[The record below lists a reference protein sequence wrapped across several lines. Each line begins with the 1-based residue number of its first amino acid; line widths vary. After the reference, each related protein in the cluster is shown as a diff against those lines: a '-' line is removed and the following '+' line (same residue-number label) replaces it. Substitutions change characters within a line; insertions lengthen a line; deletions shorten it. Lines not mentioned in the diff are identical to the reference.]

1 MVKIGIIGIGK
12 WGINHL
18 KSLKEINCDLI
29 GISDVDAKKKDIA
42 SQYGIDF
49 FNDYHKMLDEVDAVI
64 VTTPT
69 DLHYNVVYDCLKASK
84 HVLVEKPIAESSK
97 YSNKL
102 VEFAKSKNLV
112 LSVGYLYRFNN
123 AILRLK
129 EIIPKIGKIQY
140 ITARYMHSTKPPRKD
155 SGVILNLGIHIIDI
169 LNFTTGIIPKSL
181 YASKKNL
188 LSPVFEDSSSIQL
201 NYNDFFAT
209 IELSCMH
216 PEKTRDIWV
225 IGEKETVYVDFFS
238 QILKRFPLLVTYDTV
253 ERKDMFEEKIIANE
267 PLKDELKYFVEL
279 VNKKN
284 IDLDANI
291 GKENYYTTRICEL
304 CLESAE
310 KKKEVVVK

>member
-1 MVKIGIIGIGK
+1 MVKIGVIGVGK

-18 KSLKEINCDLI
+18 KSLKEIKCDLV

-42 SQYGIDF
+42 RQYGINF
-49 FNDYHKMLDEVDAVI
+49 FDDYHKMLGEVDAVTI
-64 VTTPT
+64 TTPT
-69 DLHYNVVYDCLKASK
+69 DLHYKVVYDCLKAGK

-97 YSNKL
+97 HSNKL

-129 EIIPKIGKIQY
+129 EIIPKIGRIQY
-140 ITARYMHSTKPPRKD
+140 ITGRYMHSTKPPRKD
-155 SGVILNLGIHIIDI
+155 SGVILNLGIHIVDI
-169 LNFTTGIIPKSL
+169 MNFTTGSIPKSL
-181 YASKKNL
+181 YTSKKNL
-188 LSPVFEDSSSIQL
+188 LSPVFEDSASIQL

-216 PEKTRDIWV
+216 PDKARDIWV
-225 IGEKETVYVDFFS
+225 VGEKETVYIDFFS
-238 QILKRFPLLVTYDTV
+238 QTLKRFPLKVTYESV
-253 ERKDMFEEKIIANE
+253 ERKEMIEEKIIVNE
-267 PLKDELKYFVEL
+267 PLRDELKYFVEL
-279 VNKKN
+279 IGKKN
-284 IDLDANI
+284 IDLDENI